1 MTFLTES
8 EQDKVCPWL
17 SQIQPYKPLGTCPNF
32 DHLKEHLARNY
43 ALMAMNQGS
52 IDHARYMVRFYERE
66 MPELAGLGILTAEK
80 IKGLRNEMPTLP
92 STD

>member
-1 MTFLTES
+1 MTFSTES

-66 MPELAGLGILTAEK
+66 IPELGGLGILTAEK
-80 IKGLRNEMPTLP
+80 IKQFKEIEKWQKH
-92 STD
+92 

>member
-1 MTFLTES
+1 MTYSTES
-8 EQDKVCPWL
+8 EQDKPCPWL
-17 SQIQPYKPLGTCPNF
+17 SQIQPYKPLATCPDF

-43 ALMAMNQGS
+43 ALMAMNPGS

-66 MPELAGLGILTAEK
+66 MPELVGLGILTAEK

-92 STD
+92 SPN